1 MPKQAKHYINLLQE
15 ERKLNVTPVPIHED
29 NQRAIILAQQPTVS
43 MKSRH
48 IAFRHHYAREQVMEY
63 KRFVLKYIKSQDN
76 CADIFTKPLERFTLY
91 KHRDFIFNLA
101 PHESMKQ
108 GRREDNDDRE
118 NKKIKHD

>member
-1 MPKQAKHYINLLQE
+1 MKQAMYYINLLQE
-15 ERKLNVTPVPIHED
+15 EMKFNVTPVPIHED
-29 NQRAIILAQQPTVS
+29 NQGAIILAQQPTVS

-76 CADIFTKPLERFTLY
+76 CADIFTKPLERFALY
-91 KHRDFIFNLA
+91 KHRDFIFNLT

-108 GRREDNDDRE
+108 GRREDNDE
-118 NKKIKHD
+118 HQHKKAKHD